1 MLSPVGVDLSLTT
14 RKKSAFANIVLKL
27 ICFCV
32 ASALFTFECR
42 YVYRVCK
49 DRSTLNLFF
58 MSWTIFPVLFLLGP
72 EGFGIIDLGMS
83 SMLHA
88 IGDLISKNFVGIYI
102 NHLKE
107 NIERK
112 ASIFKLEK
120 QLTEEIELARAN
132 SKEAYDDSELETKQS
147 HVRVDFEEKAATDKV
162 YGNKTPTNSFYPIS
176 PPGLM
181 HFMDHMKRMSTPVD
195 GSKGSTPQVCES
207 P

>member
-1 MLSPVGVDLSLTT
+1 
-14 RKKSAFANIVLKL
+14 
-27 ICFCV
+27 
-32 ASALFTFECR
+32 
-42 YVYRVCK
+42 
-49 DRSTLNLFF
+49 
-58 MSWTIFPVLFLLGP
+58 
-72 EGFGIIDLGMS
+72 
-83 SMLHA
+83 MLHA

-107 NIERK
+107 NIETK

-132 SKEAYDDSELETKQS
+132 SKEAYDDSELETKQN
-147 HVRVDFEEKAATDKV
+147 HVRVELEEKAATD
-162 YGNKTPTNSFYPIS
+162 YRNKTPTDSFYPIS

-195 GSKGSTPQVCES
+195 GPKGRTPQVCES